1 LIALDAARDRAATG
15 PVGAGEP
22 SPHGLARGAS
32 EIGPAGGATFDPVA
46 AGRFAER
53 IEEME
58 GPAPRIML
66 VDDDRDFREMLRDLL
81 IEDGFDV
88 VGEASDGGEAAR
100 LAGEVMPDVILM
112 DLRMPNVDG
121 IEGTRLL
128 KTVLPLVQVIMLSA
142 YGDLGLQR
150 GAQEA
155 GVYCYLIKGCPP
167 GMIREMLRFAWKYKL
182 GLERGLS
189 ASTSPSSSPIG
200 LWSEDDL
207 DLSFGPNPGWGG
219 DQPPR

>member
-1 LIALDAARDRAATG
+1 MEDF
-15 PVGAGEP
+15 E
-22 SPHGLARGAS
+22 
-32 EIGPAGGATFDPVA
+32 E
-46 AGRFAER
+46 

-58 GPAPRIML
+58 GPAPRVML
-66 VDDDRDFREMLRDLL
+66 VDDDRGFREMLRDLL
-81 IEDGFDV
+81 VEDGFDV

-100 LAGEVMPDVILM
+100 LASEVMPDVILM

-121 IEGTRLL
+121 IEGTRLV
-128 KTVLPLVQVIMLSA
+128 KTVLPLVQIVMLSA

-182 GLERGLS
+182 GLERGGTVLP
-189 ASTSPSSSPIG
+189 APG
-200 LWSEDDL
+200 GVWAQDDL
-207 DLSFGPNPGWGG
+207 DTSFGPSPGWGSE
-219 DQPPR
+219 QPPRKDPT

>member
-1 LIALDAARDRAATG
+1 MEA
-15 PVGAGEP
+15 PVEEA
-22 SPHGLARGAS
+22 
-32 EIGPAGGATFDPVA
+32 
-46 AGRFAER
+46 
-53 IEEME
+53 IEEMG

-66 VDDDRDFREMLRDLL
+66 VDDDRGFREMLRDLL
-81 IEDGFDV
+81 IEDGFEV
-88 VGEASDGGEAAR
+88 VGEASDAAEAAV
-100 LAGEVMPDVILM
+100 LAPKVIPDVILM

-128 KTVLPLVQVIMLSA
+128 KTILPLVQVVMLSA

-182 GLERGLS
+182 GLERGGTVL
-189 ASTSPSSSPIG
+189 PPPM
-200 LWSEDDL
+200 WSQDDL
-207 DLSFGPNPGWGG
+207 DASFGPNPGWGSQ
-219 DQPPR
+219 QPPR

>member
-1 LIALDAARDRAATG
+1 MTGVDAAH
-15 PVGAGEP
+15 EP
-22 SPHGLARGAS
+22 EMPTPLS
-32 EIGPAGGATFDPVA
+32 ELDGT
-46 AGRFAER
+46 
-53 IEEME
+53 IEPME

-66 VDDDRDFREMLRDLL
+66 VDDDRDFRETMRDLL
-81 IEDGFDV
+81 MEDGFDV
-88 VGEASDGGEAAR
+88 VGEASDAAEAAR
-100 LAGEVMPDVILM
+100 IAAQVMPDVILM
-112 DLRMPNVDG
+112 DLRMPTLDG

-182 GLERGLS
+182 GLERGGGAPL
-189 ASTSPSSSPIG
+189 PGQVWGP
-200 LWSEDDL
+200 DDL
-207 DLSFGPNPGWGG
+207 DASFGPNPGWGSG
-219 DQPPR
+219 QPRG

>member
-1 LIALDAARDRAATG
+1 MMSLPAASQPDG
-15 PVGAGEP
+15 PSAPGEP
-22 SPHGLARGAS
+22 ESA
-32 EIGPAGGATFDPVA
+32 
-46 AGRFAER
+46 
-53 IEEME
+53 IEEMG

-66 VDDDRDFREMLRDLL
+66 VDDDRDFREMMRDLL
-81 IEDGFDV
+81 VEDGFHV
-88 VGEASDGGEAAR
+88 VGEASDAAEAAQ
-100 LAGEVMPDVILM
+100 LASQVMPDVILM
-112 DLRMPNVDG
+112 DLRMPNEDG

-182 GLERGLS
+182 GLERGGL
-189 ASTSPSSSPIG
+189 APPSPDGIWG
-200 LWSEDDL
+200 QDDL
-207 DLSFGPNPGWGG
+207 DASFGPNPGWGG
-219 DQPPR
+219 EQPRR

>member
-1 LIALDAARDRAATG
+1 MTRMQAWVERTQIVLLEAEGR
-15 PVGAGEP
+15 
-22 SPHGLARGAS
+22 SPHNQL
-32 EIGPAGGATFDPVA
+32 PAPADSGATFTEALDPSA
-46 AGRFAER
+46 MGDFEDS

-66 VDDDRDFREMLRDLL
+66 VDDDQGFREMLRDLL
-81 IEDGFDV
+81 VEDGFEV

-100 LAGEVMPDVILM
+100 LASELMPDVILM

-121 IEGTRLL
+121 IEGARLL
-128 KTVLPLVQVIMLSA
+128 KTLLPLVQIIMLSA

-182 GLERGLS
+182 GLERG
-189 ASTSPSSSPIG
+189 ASIMPPPAETWG
-200 LWSEDDL
+200 QDDL
-207 DLSFGPNPGWGG
+207 DASFGPNPGWGSEE
-219 DQPPR
+219 PRRTHLT

>member
-1 LIALDAARDRAATG
+1 MTALEAQTG
-15 PVGAGEP
+15 PPQFGRLEGEGP
-22 SPHGLARGAS
+22 SFH
-32 EIGPAGGATFDPVA
+32 DQVPVA
-46 AGRFAER
+46 AESGSGLREAFDPRVMGEFEDT

-66 VDDDRDFREMLRDLL
+66 VDDDRGFREMLRDLL
-81 IEDGFDV
+81 VEDGFEV

-100 LAGEVMPDVILM
+100 LASEVMPDVILM

-128 KTVLPLVQVIMLSA
+128 KTVLPLVQIIMLSA

-182 GLERGLS
+182 GLERGGS
-189 ASTSPSSSPIG
+189 ALPPQTDM
-200 LWSEDDL
+200 WNQDDL
-207 DLSFGPNPGWGG
+207 DESFGPNPGWGSA
-219 DQPPR
+219 QPPRTDLG

>member
-1 LIALDAARDRAATG
+1 VITLEALQGRRTSDLAQAEGSSLGGRPPVPISEAG
-15 PVGAGEP
+15 PVDV
-22 SPHGLARGAS
+22 
-32 EIGPAGGATFDPVA
+32 DPVGSSA
-46 AGRFAER
+46 LGRVPQR
-53 IEEME
+53 IEQLE
-58 GPAPRIML
+58 GRAPRIML

-81 IEDGFDV
+81 IEDGFEV

-100 LAGEVMPDVILM
+100 VAGEVMPDVILM

-128 KTVLPLVQVIMLSA
+128 KTILPLVQVIMLSA

-182 GLERGLS
+182 GLER
-189 ASTSPSSSPIG
+189 ARSTSPPPLD
-200 LWSEDDL
+200 LWSQDDL
-207 DLSFGPNPGWGG
+207 DSSFGPNPGWGG